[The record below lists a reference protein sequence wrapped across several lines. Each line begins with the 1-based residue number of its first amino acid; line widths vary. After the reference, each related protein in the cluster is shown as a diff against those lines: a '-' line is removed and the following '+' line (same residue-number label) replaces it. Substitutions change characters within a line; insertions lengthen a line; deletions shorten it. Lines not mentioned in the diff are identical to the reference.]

1 MVAFLTTFLLFFQ
14 AAVQDLPKPFPRDGA
29 TQSFDNARA
38 TAWDV
43 TWPKNKP
50 TQMHRHVYD
59 LVGIELS
66 DATFAVTSQ
75 NGSPRTTSTTRGRV
89 LFLNKNTVH
98 MEEGLSDIPRH
109 AILID
114 LKDNPRRFMK
124 TSPACPVLFRVK
136 VRKNF
141 SRTSG

>member
-1 MVAFLTTFLLFFQ
+1 MIALLTTLLLFFQ
-14 AAVQDLPKPFPRDGA
+14 ASVQDLPRPFPREGA
-29 TQSFDNARA
+29 TQVFDNSRA

-59 LVGIELS
+59 LVGIELA

-75 NGSPRTTSTTRGRV
+75 NGAPRMTSTTRGRV
-89 LFLNKNTVH
+89 LFLNKNTIH

-114 LKDNPRRFMK
+114 LKDEP
-124 TSPACPVLFRVK
+124 SPVYENKAGYP
-136 VRKNF
+136 
-141 SRTSG
+141 S